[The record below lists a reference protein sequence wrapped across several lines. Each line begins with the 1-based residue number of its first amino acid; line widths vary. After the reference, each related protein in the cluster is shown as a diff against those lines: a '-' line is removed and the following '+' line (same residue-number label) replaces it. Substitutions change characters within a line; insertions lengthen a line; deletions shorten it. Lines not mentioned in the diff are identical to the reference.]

1 MALGAKFVTR
11 GAQGPE
17 SDRSPVI
24 LDSPSGTLGFLRWFL
39 PRIAGYTWW
48 GPYRQ
53 QAGAPPAGPRT
64 ARGAAKANKDGKDG
78 EALEIV
84 KASKGVANAKVA
96 ELIAEQLRAKRS
108 AEWVRRKRVELTKA
122 NGGLMV

>member
-1 MALGAKFVTR
+1 ML
-11 GAQGPE
+11 Q
-17 SDRSPVI
+17 
-24 LDSPSGTLGFLRWFL
+24 
-39 PRIAGYTWW
+39 
-48 GPYRQ
+48 
-53 QAGAPPAGPRT
+53 RT